1 MKTVVINAGPKRRDN
16 NAKLMKSAAEGAE
29 MAGAD
34 VDYIDLYSLDLRGC
48 MNCAIC
54 KQDGRTGKC
63 YWRDEVSP
71 LIENILAADC
81 LLIGSPIFFSEPTS
95 HYRALMERLIYC
107 IVSYDVGNTFKGK
120 INVGLFY
127 TINFSKEY
135 FEKSVR
141 PNLKLSED
149 LFKMFNGEVVIY
161 TSCNFT
167 KRDLAKL
174 DEDEV
179 SLKEKEFSFDLDSA
193 FEIGKKLSKI

>member
-179 SLKEKEFSFDLDSA
+179 SLKEKEFSFDLDST
-193 FEIGKKLSKI
+193 FEIGKKLQPC

>member
-179 SLKEKEFSFDLDSA
+179 SLKEKEFSFDC
-193 FEIGKKLSKI
+193 

>member
-48 MNCAIC
+48 MNCVIC

-179 SLKEKEFSFDLDSA
+179 SLKEKEFSFDLDST
-193 FEIGKKLSKI
+193 FEIGKKLQPC

>member
-34 VDYIDLYSLDLRGC
+34 VEYIDLYSLDLRGC
-48 MNCAIC
+48 MNCTIC